1 MKTNKLTKG
10 ANVRWESSRM
20 VLPEHVAAL
29 KDYDIE
35 KRKVIR
41 PTLDE
46 QEIEMVERKIRAA
59 IKDRQ
64 PIQLRYY
71 KNGFIKDKVVYP
83 ASLDAVTRQL
93 ICHDAFGL
101 KWMINFVDILGATV
115 STEALD

>member
-1 MKTNKLTKG
+1 MKANKLTKG

-29 KDYDIE
+29 KQYDVE
-35 KRKVIR
+35 KRKIIR

-46 QEIEMVERKIRAA
+46 QEMETIERRIQAA
-59 IKDRQ
+59 IKNRQ
-64 PIQLRYY
+64 PVQLRYY

-83 ASLDAVTRQL
+83 AKLDAMTRRL

-101 KWMINFVDILGATV
+101 KWMIHFTDILGATGG
-115 STEALD
+115 TGDLD